1 LTPPAPP
8 GLDRDARKSRFSVET
23 PVRENSGARAM
34 AGRTFK
40 RRVLVCF
47 VMLAAVTAGHPP
59 THSSAATGSSFVS
72 RINQL
77 RAAVHMRKLPIGDQ
91 LAEIAAQHSRQMASD
106 SELTQPIIDLPGRYL
121 LVVETGTSVDQIL
134 DRLMRNSKKRN
145 RVLAAT
151 PNRLGAAVVSDGAGI
166 RWATIILRDGPEGV
180 RIPYT
185 IPADCSREATKLIN
199 QWMASV
205 PDGSALVFGWKG
217 CYRTERTLRLRDR
230 VGLTLHG
237 NGATFR
243 RLSLSPPRLR
253 YPHSNRHWLIRGG
266 GQISITNMRVKGT
279 NTVSDT
285 GRPGFGTYR
294 LDFEFE
300 HGFSIHGV
308 QGIIIT
314 NVSTDATWG
323 DGLYFAGGDQ
333 YARGPA
339 TNVYVSDV
347 TIDRNGRQA
356 IALSNIDGGLFERV
370 NMLHSR
376 RAGFDLE
383 PPPGNVRNIE
393 IRDSYVNSHLH
404 AFSSAGRGD
413 VSNIEIHHN
422 VVDGYSVP
430 WVYVKETYGL
440 RRHDWSIHDNQVLR
454 LQGSP
459 MPMLYFVRVDNVAV
473 EHNVSRAQTTQ
484 SRKAVSF
491 TEAGGTLLVADND
504 FTGAC
509 WDYVADPLTEPVTA
523 YGNILSPPE
532 TCP

>member
-1 LTPPAPP
+1 MT
-8 GLDRDARKSRFSVET
+8 RRRFKQ
-23 PVRENSGARAM
+23 RG
-34 AGRTFK
+34 
-40 RRVLVCF
+40 LVCF
-47 VMLAAVTAGHPP
+47 LMLAVIAASHTPTPSVAAIRPP
-59 THSSAATGSSFVS
+59 FAS
-72 RINQL
+72 RINEL
-77 RAAVHMRKLPIGDQ
+77 RAAMRMRKLPIGDQ
-91 LAEIAAQHSRQMASD
+91 LTDIARQHSRQMASD
-106 SELTQPIIDLPGRYL
+106 SELAQPIIDLPGRYL
-121 LVVETGTSVDQIL
+121 LVVERGTSVDEIL
-134 DRLMRNSKKRN
+134 DRLMRNTKKRG

-151 PNRLGAAVVSDGAGI
+151 PNRFGAAVVSDGAGI
-166 RWATIILRDGPEGV
+166 RWATIILRDGPAGV

-185 IPADCSREATKLIN
+185 IPADCSREVTKAIN

-205 PDGSALVFGWKG
+205 PDGSTLVFGWKA

-230 VGLTLHG
+230 VALILNG

-243 RLSLSPPRLR
+243 RFSLSPPRLR

-266 GQISITNMRVKGT
+266 SQISITKMRVRGT

-294 LDFEFE
+294 LAFEFE

-308 QGIIIT
+308 QGIVIT

-333 YARGPA
+333 YAGEPSR
-339 TNVYVSDV
+339 NVHVMNV
-347 TIDRNGRQA
+347 KVDRNGRQA
-356 IALSNIDGGLFERV
+356 IALSNIDGGLFENVRI
-370 NMLHSR
+370 LHSR

-413 VSNIEIHHN
+413 VSGIEIHHN

-440 RRHDWSIHDNQVLR
+440 RRYDWSIHDNQVLR

-473 EHNVSRAQTTQ
+473 ERNVSHAQTTQ
-484 SRKAVSF
+484 SRKAASF

-509 WDYVADPLTEPVTA
+509 WAYLADPLTAPVTA
-523 YGNILSPPE
+523 FGNTLSPPE

>member
-1 LTPPAPP
+1 MT
-8 GLDRDARKSRFSVET
+8 GRVFGRK
-23 PVRENSGARAM
+23 
-34 AGRTFK
+34 
-40 RRVLVCF
+40 VLVCL
-47 VMLAAVTAGHPP
+47 VMLAVFAGGQSP
-59 THSSAATGSSFVS
+59 TPSAAATRVSLAS

-77 RAAVHMRKLPIGDQ
+77 RSAMHMRRLPILDQ
-91 LAEIAAQHSRQMASD
+91 LTEIARQHSRQMASE
-106 SELTQPIIDLPGRYL
+106 SELSQPIIDLPGGFL
-121 LVVETGTSVDQIL
+121 VVVETGASVDQIL
-134 DRLMRNSKKRN
+134 DRLMRSPRKRR

-151 PNRLGAAVVSDGAGI
+151 ANRLGAAVISDQNGI
-166 RWATIILRDGPEGV
+166 RWATVILRDGPAGV
-180 RIPYT
+180 RIPHT
-185 IPADCSREATKLIN
+185 IPADCSRNVTKVLN

-205 PDGSALVFGWKG
+205 PDGSTLVFGWKA
-217 CYRTERTLRLRDR
+217 CYRTERALRLRDR
-230 VGLTLHG
+230 IGLTLHG
-237 NGATFR
+237 NGATFKR
-243 RLSLSPPRLR
+243 FSLSPPRLR
-253 YPHSNRHWLIRGG
+253 YPNSNRHWLIRGG
-266 GQISITNMRVKGT
+266 SQITIRNMRVKGT

-285 GRPGFGTYR
+285 GRAGFGTY
-294 LDFEFE
+294 LLAFEFE

-308 QGIIIT
+308 QGIDIT

-333 YARGPA
+333 YTGEPSR
-339 TNVYVSDV
+339 NVHVMNV
-347 TIDRNGRQA
+347 KVDRNGRMG
-356 IALSNIDGGLFERV
+356 IALSNIDGGLFEDVRI
-370 NMLHSR
+370 LHSR

-422 VVDGYSVP
+422 TVDGYSVP

-459 MPMLYFVRVDNVAV
+459 MPMLYFVRVDTVAV
-473 EHNVSRAQTTQ
+473 ERNISHAQTTQ

-491 TEAGGTLLVADND
+491 TDARGVLLVANND